1 MRNTIQKPLMLAAVA
16 FAALAFAPSMAQAQ
30 TEAVTATVT
39 VQNTLTTAVVDNMD
53 FGTIAAISSG
63 ATTAS
68 AILNGV
74 TDVVTTAT
82 GGAPAVVAMIDNTNV
97 QGANLTVEDGA
108 AGAAIQITIDNVTNP
123 TFGGSSFTLASFT
136 TSWNGAAAQ
145 PAIIGTAFAR
155 NFDAVFGGGTNTL
168 DIGATLTTTA
178 TTTYSD
184 GIYPG
189 SFEVTFSY

>member
-1 MRNTIQKPLMLAAVA
+1 MLAAVA
-16 FAALAFAPSMAQAQ
+16 FVALAFAPSMANAQ

-63 ATTAS
+63 ATTAT
-68 AILNGV
+68 ATLNGV
-74 TDVVTTAT
+74 TDVVTTAS
-82 GGAPAVVAMIDNTNV
+82 GGAPAVVAMIDNTAV

-108 AGAAIQITIDNVTNP
+108 DGAAIQITIDNVTNP
-123 TFGGSSFTLASFT
+123 TFGGASFTLAQFT

-145 PAIIGTAFAR
+145 PAVIGTAFAR
-155 NFDAVFGGGTNTL
+155 NFAAAFGGGTNTL
-168 DIGATLTTTA
+168 DIGATLTTTP
-178 TTTYSD
+178 TTTYTD
-184 GIYPG
+184 GVYPG